1 MEDIITN
8 FIDYIKEEYNL
19 LNNNKINNCSNIR
32 RYTMPIMAGNVE
44 NGIAIL
50 LNNILKK
57 KKYNYLIDPQLSI
70 GKRQVIRPDIIIY
83 DNNFEIHGII
93 EVKSQLGY
101 SEIDK
106 TEYKKRIKKIKDAA
120 KKAKLKV
127 NKAFTDNQEDKPTY
141 FSVSQTCK
149 DCIIILMNANDH
161 GKTEEI
167 EKIKDI
173 NYFLLFK
180 GEKNEELWY
189 DTLSEK
195 FINKDK
201 RGFKDLVDFIEKL
214 EDHTM

>member
-1 MEDIITN
+1 
-8 FIDYIKEEYNL
+8 
-19 LNNNKINNCSNIR
+19 
-32 RYTMPIMAGNVE
+32 
-44 NGIAIL
+44 
-50 LNNILKK
+50 
-57 KKYNYLIDPQLSI
+57 
-70 GKRQVIRPDIIIY
+70 
-83 DNNFEIHGII
+83 
-93 EVKSQLGY
+93 
-101 SEIDK
+101 
-106 TEYKKRIKKIKDAA
+106 
-120 KKAKLKV
+120 
-127 NKAFTDNQEDKPTY
+127 
-141 FSVSQTCK
+141 
-149 DCIIILMNANDH
+149 MNANDH